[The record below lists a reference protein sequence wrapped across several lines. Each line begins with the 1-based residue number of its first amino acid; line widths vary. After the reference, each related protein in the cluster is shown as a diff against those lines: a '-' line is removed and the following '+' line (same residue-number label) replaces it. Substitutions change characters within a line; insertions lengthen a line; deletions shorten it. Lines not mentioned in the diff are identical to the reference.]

1 MELPLEV
8 EELLRGRNF
17 AHLASLLPDGS
28 PHSVPV
34 WVGVEDGKIAFF
46 TGEGTRKARNLE
58 RDGRVALSVTDDR
71 NPYRSAWIRGRIVER
86 FTGPRANEIVDR
98 ISMRYTGQPFPMRD
112 RLVLVIEPERAAT
125 VMLPFSHERAS

>member
-1 MELPLEV
+1 VELPLEV

-58 RDGRVALSVTDDR
+58 RDSRVALSVTDDR
-71 NPYRSAWIRGRIVER
+71 NPYCSAWIRGRIVER
-86 FTGPRANEIVDR
+86 FTGERANEIVDR
-98 ISMRYTGQPFPMRD
+98 ISMRYTGQRFPMRD
-112 RLVLVIEPERAAT
+112 RLVLLIEPERAGT
-125 VMLPFSHERAS
+125 VTLPFAHER

>member
-28 PHSVPV
+28 PHSVPI
-34 WVGVEDGKIAFF
+34 WVGVEDGRIAFF
-46 TGEGTRKARNLE
+46 TGDGTRKARNLE

-71 NPYRSAWIRGRIVER
+71 NPYRSCWIRGRIVER
-86 FTGPRANEIVDR
+86 LTGDRANQIVDR

-112 RLVLVIEPERAAT
+112 RLVLLIEPERWGT
-125 VMLPFSHERAS
+125 MTLPFDHDRP

>member
-28 PHSVPV
+28 PHSVPI
-34 WVGVEDGKIAFF
+34 WVGVEDGRIAFF
-46 TGEGTRKARNLE
+46 TGDGTRKARNLQ

-71 NPYRSAWIRGRIVER
+71 NPYRSAWIRGRIVDR
-86 FTGPRANEIVDR
+86 FTGDRANAIVDR

-112 RLVLVIEPERAAT
+112 RLVLLIEPERCGT
-125 VMLPFSHERAS
+125 VTLPFDHERP

>member
-1 MELPLEV
+1 VELPLEV

-34 WVGVEDGKIAFF
+34 WVGVEDGRIAFF
-46 TGEGTRKARNLE
+46 TGESSRKARNLE

-86 FTGPRANEIVDR
+86 FTGDRANAIVDR
-98 ISMRYTGQPFPMRD
+98 ISTRYTGQPFPMRD
-112 RLVLVIEPERAAT
+112 RLVLLIEPERAGT
-125 VMLPFSHERAS
+125 MSLPFDHQR